1 MWILGLDLG
10 QSADPTAAALVER
23 QDAGAE
29 ARYAVRGLER
39 WLGVSYPVQVR
50 RVGTMLEA
58 PELAGARLVLDR
70 TGVGRPVFDLFQ
82 AAGFKPVGV
91 TLHGGDTVA
100 HDGNQWSVPKRD
112 VVFAAVAVLQQ
123 RRLDI
128 ARALPEAA
136 TLVREL
142 ETFRMRVDPVTAHD
156 SYAAWRDKDHDDVL
170 LAVALGIWWG
180 ERHAPVPYV
189 APAGGHR
196 RSAWSFGPAVD
207 YAPPGMPP
215 FGQR

>member
-23 QDAGAE
+23 QGQGAE
-29 ARYAVRGLER
+29 TRYAVRWLER
-39 WLGVSYPVQVR
+39 WLGASYPEQVR
-50 RVGTMLEA
+50 RVGALLEA
-58 PELAGARLVLDR
+58 PELGGVRLVLDR

-82 AAGFKPVGV
+82 EAGFKPVGV

-170 LAVALGIWWG
+170 LAVALAIWAA
-180 ERHAPVPYV
+180 E
-189 APAGGHR
+189 AGVGGRAHV
-196 RSAWSFGPAVD
+196 WWL
-207 YAPPGMPP
+207 
-215 FGQR
+215 